1 MDPLITN
8 GIDPALLR
16 VLDKHGQERD
26 SAPRRKRPARE
37 KTPGEFDAESESE
50 VESGAEANAEENHQ
64 EPDLDTP
71 KHTLDDLA

>member
-16 VLDKHGQERD
+16 VLEKRGEERD
-26 SAPRRKRPARE
+26 PVPRRKRPVVPE
-37 KTPGEFDAESESE
+37 KT
-50 VESGAEANAEENHQ
+50 VEEENKE
-64 EPDLDTP
+64 EPGLDTP